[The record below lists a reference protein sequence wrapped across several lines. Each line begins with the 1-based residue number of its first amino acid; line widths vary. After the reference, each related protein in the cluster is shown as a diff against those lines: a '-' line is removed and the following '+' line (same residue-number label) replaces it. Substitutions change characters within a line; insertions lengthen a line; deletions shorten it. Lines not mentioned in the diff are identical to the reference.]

1 MPFTKL
7 QFKPGIN
14 KEGTNYSNTGGYYNC
29 DKIRFR
35 SGYPEKLG
43 GWQNQSFS
51 YTYNGVARSMM
62 NWITYD
68 SYNLLGFGTNQKY
81 YIQQGGVY
89 NDVTPYADGTVTLGA
104 NPIATTSGSKCVT
117 ITAVGHGASPGTF
130 VTLTSSTTAGGLTI
144 SGEYEIVTTPD
155 GNTFTIAS
163 PTAASSTTTG
173 SGGTVTATYLL
184 SAGNSVATDGV
195 GWGNGPWGG
204 TAAASF
210 NGYISSG
217 AGSATAGNT
226 LTVTGTVTGTIAI
239 GQTVSSAVLVTGI
252 TIPSGT
258 TITAG
263 SGTSWTVNGA
273 AQSVGATG
281 GIAMTTNAGQGGWGQ
296 AGGTAGIT
304 LPLRLWSQ
312 DTYGQDLLM
321 APLGGDIYYWTKD
334 TASYAHATTLET
346 KANATATGVTTTTS
360 TYANPG
366 ATSITVNSTDGIYTG
381 TVIGGN
387 GITTGTYVT
396 TAWTYSTT
404 LTLSAALAS
413 YSGVATIT
421 GTTTLTIT
429 SGTGFAIGQIVTGSG
444 IPAGT
449 YIASGTSPT
458 FTLSAASTN
467 AVGVAITA
475 GGIKSG
481 EGITLYYAG
490 RHVPNKTNYIVASDT
505 SHFTIALGSSPYD
518 PTTFTPTFD
527 PMLVRWSDQDNPYDW
542 IPSATNQSG
551 EQHLSNGSFLVCA
564 QNTRQ
569 EILVWSDSALFS
581 MQYVGP
587 PYVWNFT
594 LIGDNTS
601 IASPNAVIAV
611 NTVAYW
617 MGVDKFYQY
626 NGRLETLNCNIWKY
640 VYDNL
645 NRSQAA
651 QIVAGTNEGYSE
663 IWWHYPSV
671 NSDVNDSYVIYNY
684 LDQTWY
690 YGSLN
695 RTAWLDS
702 PLRQYP
708 QAAFSLQSSY
718 LATDITSTATS
729 IPLVDST
736 SYPASGTV
744 TIGTETITYTG
755 NSSNTLTGCTR
766 GANNTTPATAVAYTP
781 VTYNVPNQM
790 MFHENGCDDKST
802 TVTQPIAAY
811 IESSDFEIGD
821 GNNFG
826 FITRVIP
833 DLTFRNSTAANPSGM
848 ITFKARTNTT
858 TSAVQTGGPGSD
870 YLTAATN
877 PSSVTRTSSSPVEQF
892 TSQVFVRVRG
902 RQAAFRIDSSDLGVA
917 WQLGVVRIDVRPDG
931 RR

>member
-7 QFKPGIN
+7 AFKPGIN
-14 KEGTNYSNTGGYYNC
+14 KEGTNYSNEGGYYNC

-35 SGYPEKLG
+35 SGYPEKIG
-43 GWQNQSFS
+43 GWQNQSFV

-62 NWITYD
+62 NWVTYD

-81 YIQQGGVY
+81 YIQQGNVY
-89 NDVTPYADGTVTLGA
+89 NDITPLATQPSVAPTS
-104 NPIATTSGSKCVT
+104 IVTTSGSKVVT
-117 ITAVGHGASPGTF
+117 VNAVGHGASPGTF
-130 VTLTSSTTAGGLTI
+130 VRITSTATVGGLTI
-144 SGEYEIVTTPD
+144 GGTAGAEYEIITTPN
-155 GNTFTIAS
+155 GNSYTIAS
-163 PTAASSTTTG
+163 TTAASSNDTG
-173 SGGTVTATYLL
+173 GGTITASYSLT
-184 SAGNSVATDGV
+184 AGNSVATNGV

-204 TAAASF
+204 TAAATF
-210 NGYISSG
+210 TGYISAA
-217 AGSATAGNT
+217 AGSAAVGNT
-226 LTVTGTVTGTIAI
+226 LTVVSLTSGTIAI
-239 GQTVSSAVLVTGI
+239 GQTVSSAVTP
-252 TIPSGT
+252 TIPSNT
-258 TITAG
+258 AITAG
-263 SGTSWTVNGA
+263 AALSWTVNGSA
-273 AQSVGATG
+273 ISVGATAG
-281 GIAMTTNAGQGGWGQ
+281 VVMTTNAGQGGWGQ
-296 AGGTAGIT
+296 AGGTAGVT

-321 APLGGDIYYWTKD
+321 APVGGDIYYWTKD
-334 TASYAHATTLET
+334 VASYARATTLES
-346 KANATATGVTTTTS
+346 KANGVKNGSITTATANSAAGTS
-360 TYANPG
+360 T
-366 ATSITVNSTDGIYTG
+366 ITVASTDGIYTG
-381 TVIGGN
+381 SIISGTNIPA
-387 GITTGTYVT
+387 GTYVT
-396 TAWTYSTT
+396 TAWTFSTT
-404 LTLSAALAS
+404 LTLSAAL
-413 YSGVATIT
+413 T
-421 GTTTLTIT
+421 GT
-429 SGTGFAIGQIVTGSG
+429 
-444 IPAGT
+444 
-449 YIASGTSPT
+449 
-458 FTLSAASTN
+458 
-467 AVGVAITA
+467 GVAINDV
-475 GGIKSG
+475 
-481 EGITLYYAG
+481 ITIYYAG
-490 RHVPNKTNYIVASDT
+490 RHVPNNTNYIIASDT
-505 SHFTIALGSSPYD
+505 SHFTIALGSNPYNPSNFSD
-518 PTTFTPTFD
+518 TFD

-542 IPSATNQSG
+542 VPNATNQAG

-569 EILVWSDSALFS
+569 EILVWSNSALFS

-601 IASPNAVIAV
+601 IASCNAAIAV
-611 NTVAYW
+611 NTVTYW

-626 NGRLETLNCNIWKY
+626 NGRLETLNCTIWKY

-645 NRSQAA
+645 NRAQSA
-651 QIVAGTNEGYSE
+651 QIICGSNEGYSE
-663 IWWHYPSV
+663 IWWYYPSIG
-671 NSDVNDSYVIYNY
+671 SDVNDSYVIYNY

-766 GANNTTPATAVAYTP
+766 GANNTTPATAKAYTP
-781 VTYNVPNQM
+781 VTYSVPNQM

-811 IESSDFEIGD
+811 VESSDFEIGD

-833 DLTFRNSTAANPSGM
+833 DLTFRNSTAANPSVM
-848 ITFKARTNTT
+848 MTFKARTNTT
-858 TSAVQTGGPGSD
+858 TSAVQTGGPGSA
-870 YLTAATN
+870 YQTLSTV
-877 PSSVTRTSSSPVEQF
+877 PSSVTRTSSAPVEQF

-902 RQAAFRIDSSDLGVA
+902 RQAGFRVDSSDIGVA
-917 WQLGVVRIDVRPDG
+917 WQLGIVRVDVRQDG

>member
-7 QFKPGIN
+7 AFKPGIN
-14 KEGTNYSNTGGYYNC
+14 KEGTNYSNEGGYYNC

-43 GWQNQSFS
+43 GWQNQSYI

-62 NWITYD
+62 NWVSYD

-81 YIQQGGVY
+81 YIQQGNVY
-89 NDVTPYADGTVTLGA
+89 NDVTPLAVQPSTAPTSIVTTLNSKVVTV
-104 NPIATTSGSKCVT
+104 N
-117 ITAVGHGASPGTF
+117 AVGHGASPGTF
-130 VTLTSSTTAGGLTI
+130 VTLTTTASVGGLTI

-155 GNTFTIAS
+155 GNSYTIAS
-163 PTAASSTTTG
+163 TTAASSAATG
-173 SGGTVTATYLL
+173 GGTITASYSLT
-184 SAGNSVATDGV
+184 AGNSVATNGV

-204 TAAASF
+204 TAAAKLT
-210 NGYISSG
+210 GYIS
-217 AGSATAGNT
+217 AGSGSAVVGNT
-226 LTVTGTVTGTIAI
+226 LTVVSLTSGTIAT
-239 GQTVSSAVLVTGI
+239 GQTVSSAVTP
-252 TIPSGT
+252 TIPSNT
-258 TITAG
+258 AITAG
-263 SGTSWTVNGA
+263 AALSWTVNGSA
-273 AQSVGATG
+273 ISVGATA
-281 GIAMTTNAGQGGWGQ
+281 GIVMTTNAGQGGWGQ
-296 AGGTAGIT
+296 AGGTAGVT

-321 APLGGDIYYWTKD
+321 APVGGDIYYWTKD
-334 TASYAHATTLET
+334 VASYARAVTLET
-346 KANATATGVTTTTS
+346 KANATSTGIITTTS
-360 TYANPG
+360 TYSNPG
-366 ATSITVNSTDGIYTG
+366 DTSITVNSTDGINTG
-381 TVIGGN
+381 SVIN
-387 GITTGTYVT
+387 GFDITSGTYVT
-396 TAWTYSTT
+396 TAWTFSTT
-404 LTLSAALAS
+404 LTLSAALTNIAAN
-413 YSGVATIT
+413 ATIT
-421 GTTTLTIT
+421 GTTTLTIN
-429 SGTGFAIGQIVTGSG
+429 SGGVGMVAGMIVTGTG

-449 YIASGTSPT
+449 SITGTFPT
-458 FTLSAASTN
+458 FTLSAASAN
-467 AVGVAITA
+467 ATITIAA

-481 EGITLYYAG
+481 EGITVYYAG
-490 RHVPNKTNYIVASDT
+490 RHVPNSTNYIIASDT
-505 SHFTIALGSSPYD
+505 SHFTIALGANPYNPSSFSD
-518 PTTFTPTFD
+518 AFD
-527 PMLVRWSDQDNPYDW
+527 PMLVRWSDQDNPYEW
-542 IPSATNQSG
+542 VPSATNQSG

-569 EILVWSDSALFS
+569 EILVWSNSALFS

-601 IASPNAVIAV
+601 IASPNAAIAV
-611 NTVAYW
+611 NTVTYW

-626 NGRLETLNCNIWKY
+626 NGRLETLNCTIWKY

-645 NRSQAA
+645 NRAQTA
-651 QIVAGTNEGYSE
+651 QIICGTNEGYSE
-663 IWWHYPSV
+663 IWWYYPSV
-671 NSDVNDSYVIYNY
+671 GSDVNDSYVIYNY

-766 GANNTTPATAVAYTP
+766 GASNTTAATAEAYTS
-781 VTYNVPNQM
+781 VTYSVPNQM

-802 TVTQPIAAY
+802 TVTQAIAAY
-811 IESSDFEIGD
+811 VESSDFDIGD

-833 DLTFRNSTAANPSGM
+833 DLTFRNSTAANPSVM
-848 ITFKARTNTT
+848 MTFKARTNTT
-858 TSAVQTGGPGSD
+858 TSAVQTGGPGSA
-870 YLTAATN
+870 YQTLSTT
-877 PSSVTRTSSSPVEQF
+877 PSSVTRTSSASVEQF

-902 RQAAFRIDSSDLGVA
+902 RQAGFRVDSSDLGVA
-917 WQLGVVRIDVRPDG
+917 WQLGSVRIDVRQDG